1 MKNLLVKQAIQEV
14 EPQKGQFV
22 SRLFTVPK
30 KDGSRRPVVNL
41 RPLNNFIMK
50 RRFKMEGVVLLK
62 SLVQQGDWM
71 ASIDLKD
78 AYLSVVVAEE
88 HRRYLRFQWERQLYE
103 FLCLPFGLSS
113 APRTFTKLLKPV
125 MSLIRQQG
133 VRSIV
138 FLDDMLLMA
147 GSRERLLRQVQE
159 IVQLLQLLGFVVN
172 FEKSQL
178 NPTQRIQ
185 YLGFEIDSVRMRI
198 SLPKEK
204 VARIRQECQWALQ
217 QKSISIRDLTRLIG
231 RLTATMQAVL
241 PAPLHYRNLQR
252 IKNQALRQFQ
262 DFSTVVILDRN
273 AREEL
278 TWWQNSL
285 ENWNGKAMLEPTPDM
300 IAETDASLLGW
311 GAVSEGVRTGG
322 LWSEGERMHHINLLE
337 LTAGAFAVKT
347 FARHRRNIHMT
358 SKWTTRQP
366 YFTSTRWVELDHISL
381 PIQLASCGSGA
392 SSGGLHCQQNI
403 CLGPATS

>member
-1 MKNLLVKQAIQEV
+1 MVCGTKDQLAIREEVKNLMVKQAIQEV

-30 KDGSRRPVVNL
+30 KDGSLRLVVNL

-71 ASIDLKD
+71 ISINLKD

-103 FLCLPFGLSS
+103 FLCLPFGLSG

-185 YLGFEIDSVRMRI
+185 YLGFEIDSVGMRI

-278 TWWQNSL
+278 TWWQNNL

-322 LWSEGERMHHINLLE
+322 LWSEGE
-337 LTAGAFAVKT
+337 
-347 FARHRRNIHMT
+347 
-358 SKWTTRQP
+358 
-366 YFTSTRWVELDHISL
+366 
-381 PIQLASCGSGA
+381 
-392 SSGGLHCQQNI
+392 
-403 CLGPATS
+403 